1 MSVNFQSKTKQKVC
15 PDVADNNQALLH
27 WEM

>member
-1 MSVNFQSKTKQKVC
+1 MSVNFQSKTKQKVY